1 MIFIS
6 RLLGK
11 WEEAAKDLRLAC
23 KIDYDDQANEWL
35 KEVSPNVSRIY
46 PIEIYLFNYL
56 AVANETQ
63 CSDGT
68 CNKCVFL
75 CYLPHIPLSNCGQ
88 HLYSLNLNLV
98 L

>member
-1 MIFIS
+1 MYAHNSCFF

-35 KEVSPNVSRIY
+35 KEVSPNVRQPNNQTHLSFR
-46 PIEIYLFNYL
+46 P
-56 AVANETQ
+56 
-63 CSDGT
+63 

-75 CYLPHIPLSNCGQ
+75 CYLPHIPSQFGARRYDLRST
-88 HLYSLNLNLV
+88 LNLDLPIKKKDV
-98 L
+98 D